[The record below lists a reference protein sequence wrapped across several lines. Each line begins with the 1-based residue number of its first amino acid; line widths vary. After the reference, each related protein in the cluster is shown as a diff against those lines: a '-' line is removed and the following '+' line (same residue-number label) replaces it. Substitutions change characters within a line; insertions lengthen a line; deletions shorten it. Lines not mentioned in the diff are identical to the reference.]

1 MTKTLQKATFTKM
14 LSPLQAA
21 AATAALTATLD
32 CKGADYAVVL
42 INVGIE
48 KNTDSTNVVCSLTE
62 GDDTNTFVTFDSNF
76 TSITVDNTAAALVP
90 WNINR
95 ANGARKRYL
104 KLTCTPDTTT
114 NGNVSITATGVLLPE
129 RGSASVETNEVVG

>member
-1 MTKTLQKATFTKM
+1 MTKTLQKATYTKM

-32 CKGADYAVVL
+32 CQGADYAVVM
-42 INVGIE
+42 IHVGVE

-76 TSITVDNTAAALVP
+76 TSITVDNAAAAIAP
-90 WNINR
+90 WCIDR

-104 KLTCTPDTTT
+104 KLTATPDTTT
-114 NGNVSITATGVLLPE
+114 NGNVSVTATGVLIPE
-129 RGSASVETNEVVG
+129 RGSATAATNQVVG